1 MVATRTQRLQE
12 KKKERKFQKGV
23 DSLDRSTLSVVIEFG
38 GFPELRALTLALG
51 KTGQNEIAGATV
63 GDAVALATRGSIVV
77 RKEHDVIRSQASRPR
92 PPRLF
97 VTSTETFASRVEL
110 LEAWK
115 CGDDGTEDPAME
127 YTAPPVVARLAD
139 SVFHHGVAD
148 LMNSDATDDSCEVIH
163 LMTMGPRATPF
174 IFFSSNQNV
183 CDKGCWCA
191 GVIHVGVHACVGGEW
206 ERLITYEYAVGNA
219 SGEEPSRYVGASQEI
234 CDRVASALGIAPTEV
249 GYAVRVAY
257 VSANLGGAGE
267 KDWMAMERLANDP
280 SNEYFHEH
288 DDWANEEFAYQAR
301 ALRFGGLAVSTFP
314 FDVSLPAPHFG
325 SGGVGTRSRLVESP
339 RGLLRDV
346 QKEVAER
353 LPVQSLAATCKT
365 LRGWQ
370 QRVDDARWAKARTR
384 ARELCARPCP
394 DDDLWIRESHI
405 KPHEYYGPNLDAS
418 HPAGMGGCVI
428 A

>member
-1 MVATRTQRLQE
+1 M
-12 KKKERKFQKGV
+12 
-23 DSLDRSTLSVVIEFG
+23 DRSTLSVVIEFG

-51 KTGQNEIAGATV
+51 KTGQHEIAGATV
-63 GDAVALATRGSIVV
+63 GDAVALATRGAVVVHKSFQVV
-77 RKEHDVIRSQASRPR
+77 RSRAGSR
-92 PPRLF
+92 HSATHAPPRLRA
-97 VTSTETFASRVEL
+97 TSTETFASRIAL

-115 CGDDGTEDPAME
+115 RGDDGLDDPAME
-127 YTAPPVVARLAD
+127 YTAPPVVARLVD
-139 SVFHHGVAD
+139 TIYHHGAAD
-148 LMNSDATDDSCEVIH
+148 LMHSDDTDDVSEIVH

-191 GVIHVGVHACVGGEW
+191 GIIYMDVHACVGGEW
-206 ERLITYEYAVGNA
+206 ERLITYSCTAGNA
-219 SGEEPSRYVGASQEI
+219 SGEEPSRYVGASQEV
-234 CDRVASALGIAPTEV
+234 CDRVATALDIAPTEV
-249 GYAVRVAY
+249 GYAVRVAF

-280 SNEYFHEH
+280 SNEYFHEEDYEG
-288 DDWANEEFAYQAR
+288 DDFPDSER

-365 LRGWQ
+365 LKGWQ
-370 QRVDDARWAKARTR
+370 QRVDDARWAKARTH

-405 KPHEYYGPNLDAS
+405 KPHEYYGPNLDAN
-418 HPAGMGGCVI
+418 PAGMGGCVI